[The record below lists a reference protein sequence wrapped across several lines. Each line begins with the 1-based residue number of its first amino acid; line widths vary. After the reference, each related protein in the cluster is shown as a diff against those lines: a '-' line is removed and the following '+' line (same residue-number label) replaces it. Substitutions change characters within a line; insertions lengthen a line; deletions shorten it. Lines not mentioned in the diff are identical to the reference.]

1 MAFRKMKQKKYD
13 GISEYYNAKSNDKT
27 VISYYMSYRD
37 INDKPIKK
45 KSTATNPADA
55 KKELEEIKYQIDHD
69 KSNLSKKDLEMKR
82 AVSLNRFVT
91 DDIAELY
98 YENRNTKNTI
108 KDQQAYKNRVSPI
121 LGKIKVS
128 KINDEDIK
136 ELRAFLKD
144 DKKYSPKTINETFNS
159 LRALFNMGMK
169 KGWCSCNPI
178 NDIEREKEDETT
190 EPGRV
195 LSDDELK
202 ILFDSCK
209 NGNEENNIIPRPNL
223 FLFLKCLYFTGARP
237 AGVIDIKV
245 QDIDFNEKKII
256 LKGMKKG
263 KAYNQKVKDELLSY
277 LLDWIK
283 KHSLRYGD
291 YIFYPQQTF
300 NNTKDLAVKKR
311 PATYPTFRQA
321 GSVVFDRLF
330 NQDIPI
336 GDKRNRASFYSL
348 RRTAGTK
355 VYKAKGIVH
364 AMRFLNHTNILT
376 TQKYLNVS
384 GDMEDISDV
393 L

>member
-13 GISEYYNAKSNDKT
+13 GIFEYYNPKSSDKVT
-27 VISYYMSYRD
+27 ISYYMNYRD

-45 KSTATNPADA
+45 KSTATTPAEA
-55 KKELEEIKYQIDHD
+55 KKELEEIKYQINND
-69 KSNLSKKDLEMKR
+69 KNNLSKKELEMKR

-98 YENRNTKNTI
+98 FKDRQTKNTI

-136 ELRAFLKD
+136 QLRTFLKNE
-144 DKKYSPKTINETFNS
+144 KQYSPKTINETFNS
-159 LRALFNMGMK
+159 LRAIFNMGIK
-169 KGWCSCNPI
+169 KGWCTSNPI
-178 NDIEREKEDETT
+178 TEIEREKEE
-190 EPGRV
+190 ESGESGRV

-202 ILFDSCK
+202 LLFDSCQY
-209 NGNEENNIIPRPNL
+209 GNEEYNIIPRPTL

-245 QDIDFNEKKII
+245 QDIDFNEKKIT
-256 LKGMKKG
+256 LKALKKS
-263 KAYNQKVKDELLSY
+263 KAYNQKVKDELLSF
-277 LLDWIK
+277 LSVWIEEHNLK
-283 KHSLRYGD
+283 YGD

-330 NQDIPI
+330 NQGIPI
-336 GDKRNRASFYSL
+336 EDKMNRGSFYSL

-364 AMRFLNHTNILT
+364 AMIFLNHTSVKT
-376 TQKYLNVS
+376 TQKYLN
-384 GDMEDISDV
+384 GRDDMEDISDV